1 MKYCSECGYVLSP
14 PASVAGGS
22 IVPDSSQVT
31 DLCLLYSITL
41 ENIQIS

>member
-1 MKYCSECGYVLSP
+1 
-14 PASVAGGS
+14 
-22 IVPDSSQVT
+22 VPDSSQVT